1 MMTCD
6 DWKAFL
12 HDYVLGDLS
21 DPARELMDRHAGACS
36 TCLGEARALKLVDR
50 RLREEPLMEPAKDLA
65 ARALR
70 PVAPAQIRRE
80 LARLAAAL
88 LLAGG
93 LVAGAG
99 LVADRI
105 PENIRSSPRVFLNAA
120 SLITDPTLLPIPEV
134 P

>member
-1 MMTCD
+1 MMNCD
-6 DWKAFL
+6 EWKAFL
-12 HDYVLGDLS
+12 HDYVLADLS
-21 DPARELMDRHAGACS
+21 DPARELLDRHAGACPA
-36 TCLGEARALKLVDR
+36 CLGEARALKLLDR
-50 RLREEPLMEPAKDLA
+50 RLREEPMKAPPKNLA

-70 PVAPAQIRRE
+70 PAKSAPIRRE
-80 LARLAAAL
+80 LARLAAAI

-93 LVAGAG
+93 LAAGAG

-105 PENIRSSPRVFLNAA
+105 PENIRSSPRVFLDAA